1 MNVSAEVFLVVAGVA
16 SFCLVMGFGGLIAW
30 ACGILPNEPEY
41 YRYQKMRKAQKRRR
55 KALR

>member
-1 MNVSAEVFLVVAGVA
+1 MSAEVWLAVAGVA

-55 KALR
+55 RALR